1 MTPLE
6 LIHAAGLGIDE
17 NQNPKEFAYLNE
29 LLLKWTML
37 QT

>member
-17 NQNPKEFAYLNE
+17 LQNPAEFAYLYE